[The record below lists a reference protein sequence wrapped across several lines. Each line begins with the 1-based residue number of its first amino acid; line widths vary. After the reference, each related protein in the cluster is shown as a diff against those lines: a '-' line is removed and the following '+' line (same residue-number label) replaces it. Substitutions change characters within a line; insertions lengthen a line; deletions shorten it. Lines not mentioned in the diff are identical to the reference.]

1 MFTIQSYEAHVGS
14 NAGVA
19 GCGCDVRG
27 KKARVGATGDDS
39 ITGSQFFVIQV
50 AGVMVAVAGAVGYFV
65 AKKTCSCH

>member
-14 NAGVA
+14 DAGVA

-27 KKARVGATGDDS
+27 KRARVGATDTDS
-39 ITGSQFFVIQV
+39 LTSSSFFVPVLAAV
-50 AGVMVAVAGAVGYFV
+50 AGVVGYFV